1 MLSSDNPTS
10 FMCQLSRNLGAS
22 TSWNPQGL
30 SRPVKGLLYLYLYY
44 DQGLT
49 LDRTVEIVKPN
60 VFEEVE
66 ESEPEPEPKNRV
78 MTVTELT
85 VRG

>member
-1 MLSSDNPTS
+1 M
-10 FMCQLSRNLGAS
+10 
-22 TSWNPQGL
+22 
-30 SRPVKGLLYLYLYY
+30 LYLYLYY